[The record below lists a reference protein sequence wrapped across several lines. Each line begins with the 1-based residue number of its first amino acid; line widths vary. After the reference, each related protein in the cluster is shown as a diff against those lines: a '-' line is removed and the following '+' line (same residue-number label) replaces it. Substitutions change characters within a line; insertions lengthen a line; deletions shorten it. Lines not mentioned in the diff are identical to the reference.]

1 MGRVNRHIRTGGIA
15 GLALVAAVGAALSAG
30 GNAQAGGGGIDAK
43 AEQVRAIEHELYT
56 LGAGAERAAVAA
68 NDARAR
74 ADAAEKRLAQN
85 AKKLREAR
93 RALAISRTRLSDRL
107 VSIYKE
113 ETPGLVEIVLT
124 SGGLTSAV
132 DAHAQLSRAGEQDA
146 RVLENV
152 RASRVRLAKV
162 RTSLEAQRE
171 EAASEAAR
179 AAAERAQLEQL
190 LSQRS
195 SVLASAR
202 AELGR
207 LLAERERQRQ
217 LAAIAAQQAAQ
228 AEQLR
233 EVATGSSGG
242 GGAASPSGGES
253 NGLPSGGAGAPQ
265 APVSAPSPGST
276 GGVEGTLD
284 KIAQCESGGN
294 PSAVSPSGQYRGK
307 YQFHPDTWRAVGG
320 TGDPATAPEAEQDR
334 RAADLLRQSG
344 ASPWP
349 VCGS

>member
-1 MGRVNRHIRTGGIA
+1 MKRHIRTGGIA
-15 GLALVAAVGAALSAG
+15 GLALATAVGAALSAG
-30 GNAQAGGGGIDAK
+30 GNAQTGGGGIDAK
-43 AEQVRAIEHELYT
+43 AAQVRAIEHELYT
-56 LGAGAERAAVAA
+56 LGVGAERAAAAA

-93 RALAISRTRLSDRL
+93 RAFNISRQRLADRL

-113 ETPGLVEIVLT
+113 EAPGLVEIVLT

-132 DAHAQLSRAGEQDA
+132 DAHEQLSRAGEQDA

-152 RASRVRLAKV
+152 QASRARLTTI
-162 RTSLEAQRE
+162 RTNLETQRD

-190 LSQRS
+190 LSQRNA
-195 SVLASAR
+195 VLASAR

-207 LLAERERQRQ
+207 LLAARERQRQ
-217 LAAIAAQQAAQ
+217 LAAIAAAQAAQ
-228 AEQLR
+228 ADQLR
-233 EVATGSSGG
+233 DVAAGSSAENGG
-242 GGAASPSGGES
+242 SGSNGGSGGPPSGNVGS
-253 NGLPSGGAGAPQ
+253 PQ

-276 GGVEGTLD
+276 GGVEGTLE

-294 PSAVSPSGQYRGK
+294 PRAVSPSGQYRGK

-320 TGDPATAPEAEQDR
+320 SGDPAAASEAEQDR